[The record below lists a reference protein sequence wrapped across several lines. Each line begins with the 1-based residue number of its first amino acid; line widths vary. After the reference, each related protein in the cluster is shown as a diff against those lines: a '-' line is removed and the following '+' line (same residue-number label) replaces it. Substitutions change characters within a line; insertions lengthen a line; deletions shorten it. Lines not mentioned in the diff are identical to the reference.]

1 MTVHPTTP
9 EDQQPK
15 KRPLATLVEAERR
28 IAIRIWNEQQH
39 EKRLLAALERSINQK
54 YT

>member
-1 MTVHPTTP
+1 MITLQ
-9 EDQQPK
+9 DQQPK

-39 EKRLLAALERSINQK
+39 EQKLLAALERSTNQK